1 MRKFLRQ
8 FRWPGLMK
16 EIKMIDVKRFIRVN
30 NLPKIGSKVAVAM
43 SGGVDSSVTA
53 ALLKFVGYDVIGITM
68 KLYESSS
75 RKNPK
80 TCCAG
85 IDIADAR
92 NVAKKLG
99 VKHYI
104 IDFKDRF
111 KESVIDKF
119 VDSYIQGSTPIP
131 CILCNQTVKFTDMI
145 NFSKKI
151 NCNILATGHYVK
163 RIEKDG
169 DINLYQA
176 DDDNKDQSYF
186 LFATTQDQLKI
197 LRFPLGGY
205 SKDLIRDL
213 AKKFALSV
221 ASKPDS
227 QDICFIPDGNYR
239 EFVKKQKPETMKPGN
254 IEDLSGNIVGKHEGI
269 VNFTVGQ
276 RKGIRIGGMKG
287 KKKHEAFYVIK
298 IDKSNNKIV
307 VGPKDR
313 LIKYSIY
320 LKDLNFFS
328 KKIGNSEFNVLLK
341 VRSGKKLI
349 EGRVELNKCNKKN
362 GVVKLLEPEF
372 GISPGQACVFYN
384 NFKEMIGGGWITGSG
399 I

>member
-1 MRKFLRQ
+1 
-8 FRWPGLMK
+8 
-16 EIKMIDVKRFIRVN
+16 MIDVKKFVRQN

-53 ALLKFVGYDVIGITM
+53 ALLKTVGYDVVGITM

-80 TCCAG
+80 TCCSG
-85 IDIADAR
+85 IDISDAR

-99 VKHYI
+99 IKHYI
-104 IDFKDRF
+104 IDFKDKF

-119 VDSYIQGSTPIP
+119 LDSYIQGSTPIP
-131 CILCNQTVKFTDMI
+131 CILCNQTVKFKDMI
-145 NFSKKI
+145 NFSTKI
-151 NCNILATGHYVK
+151 NCKILATGHYVK
-163 RIEKDG
+163 RIEKG
-169 DINLYQA
+169 EDITLYQA

-205 SKDLIRDL
+205 SKDLIRNL
-213 AKKFALSV
+213 AKKFELSV

-239 EFVKKQKPETMKPGN
+239 EFVKKQKPETMKPGD
-254 IEDLSGNIVGKHEGI
+254 IEDLNGNIVGKHEGI

-276 RKGIRIGGMKG
+276 RKGIRIGGIKG
-287 KKKHEAFYVIK
+287 KKKHEPFYVIK
-298 IDKSNNKIV
+298 IDKLNNKIV
-307 VGPKDR
+307 VGPKER

-320 LKDLNFFS
+320 LRDLNFFS
-328 KKIGNSEFNVLLK
+328 TKIKDSEFDVLLK

-349 EGRVELNKCNKKN
+349 EGRVELNKCNKTN

-372 GISPGQACVFYN
+372 GVSPGQACVFYN
-384 NFKEMIGGGWITGSG
+384 DYKEMIGGGWITGSG
-399 I
+399 V